1 MDMHSI
7 KKARISVYYSR
18 WSRGRKSCGRWPSFG
33 ICYFS
38 AWFYVEVL

>member
-18 WSRGRKSCGRWPSFG
+18 WSRGRKSCVAGGQVSGFVTSVHDFTSK
-33 ICYFS
+33 Y
-38 AWFYVEVL
+38 